1 MTFILKVS
9 QLAAVFRRCTFF
21 MKLTIVANAFAA
33 NAFAAELRITP
44 DVFNLTFVPGSTQ
57 VVKGSITNITG
68 VNLLTSDIFFSL
80 SGYPA
85 DALTID
91 VLLGLDPLPLPD
103 RRRTDTLNF
112 FSITF
117 SDIGAV
123 FAPFTIEALA
133 FDVNGNF
140 AEPFVLNVQAQVQ
153 GVPEPSSGLLVMA
166 GLLLV
171 RQRFIR
177 RSPAV
182 C

>member
-1 MTFILKVS
+1 M
-9 QLAAVFRRCTFF
+9 
-21 MKLTIVANAFAA
+21 
-33 NAFAAELRITP
+33 
-44 DVFNLTFVPGSTQ
+44 
-57 VVKGSITNITG
+57 
-68 VNLLTSDIFFSL
+68 

-103 RRRTDTLNF
+103 RTRTDNLDF

-117 SDIGAV
+117 SDTGAV